1 MQLEVG
7 ATMQGKVTG
16 ITKYGAFVDLGS
28 GKSGMVH
35 ISEIASAY
43 VKEIKDYVSIGQ
55 EVSVKLLSISEDG
68 KLSLSMKQ
76 AEGAAAA
83 APQSGER
90 SDERQQRRNNQK
102 PRRDNFASYDRQQS
116 EPKSFDEMLSRFMQT
131 SDEKMSDLRS
141 KTGERRPSRK
151 NYHQ

>member
-1 MQLEVG
+1 
-7 ATMQGKVTG
+7 
-16 ITKYGAFVDLGS
+16 
-28 GKSGMVH
+28 MVH

-43 VKEIKDYVSIGQ
+43 VKEIKDYVSVGQ
-55 EVSVKLLSISEDG
+55 EVSVKLIGISEDG

-76 AEGAAAA
+76 AEGAGNGAAA
-83 APQSGER
+83 AQGGER
-90 SDERQQRRNNQK
+90 SDERQQRRNNDDRK
-102 PRRDNFASYDRQQS
+102 PQRRGGYSSYDRQPS